1 MSRYSSQED
10 LQSYARPK
18 FMTQEI
24 DNSPKSQQDYMFKKN
39 NFVPRKSN
47 VIVDK
52 GVSSF
57 RPGQLKRKSNIIS
70 G

>member
-18 FMTQEI
+18 FMPEDL
-24 DNSPKSQQDYMFKKN
+24 DNSPKSQQDSIFKKN
-39 NFVPRKSN
+39 NYFPRKSN
-47 VIVDK
+47 VATEK
-52 GVSSF
+52 VSNF
-57 RPGQLKRKSNIIS
+57 RPGQLKRKSNIVT